1 MHRRIL
7 PAFLLFAA
15 YGLALW
21 SPALSGRQAFF
32 LHDVSIAYLPL
43 RTAAADALRQGHLPL
58 WESRLGNGFGVLAEG
73 QAGVFYP
80 PHWLACLGLPQYH
93 LYALLIWLHCVLAAC
108 FMALFCRLWRLR
120 PMPCLSAGMIY
131 GFSGFFITH
140 LMHITIVEAAAWLPL
155 ALVGAEG
162 WLRSP
167 RSPGWLALCAF
178 ALGVQELVAMPQ
190 MFFYSVLTVILYFL
204 VAAVCRPAPEP
215 QTASPAPDTEY
226 PRPRGRVIVLGLT
239 GTLLAAVLL
248 SSVQILPT
256 LGLMRQSSRT
266 TVTAEKLRELAL
278 TPRNLAY
285 FVHPYVFGSY
295 AEGNYFGRDHYYEV
309 CGFAGTLALLFGILG
324 AWFGRGRARAF
335 ALLLVPLS
343 LFLALA
349 NQNPLYELFPHLP
362 GFSWFRGAGRYVL
375 LTTLGLAILAAYG
388 IHLVGESRRAQRGAM
403 ILGVL
408 GLLLALAVP
417 VGLRAARP
425 LIVPRLARMV
435 AADQP
440 DAALRHQEAEEKW
453 QFFADRLSPG
463 DPNYLLLC
471 LCLALVAVACG
482 VAQVPRRSGRPV
494 LKDPRWIGELA
505 LALTVVQLFVF
516 ARDYNPTIDTGYYTS
531 SPQLGEAL
539 KDTPTDCLY
548 MHDQDEVQQSLTG
561 NRGWLGTD
569 KAFYWEERETLRPNR
584 QLLYGLRSANVFYAL
599 VPDRYWTLERVLKA
613 SLKGRPDP
621 ETGLRI
627 AQPLQVL
634 SALGARVIVTRQ
646 REVLPQLPV
655 LADHQTWL
663 ARGNSD
669 PAPVAYFADEAVVCP
684 EASAA
689 LRAMSDKRFTWRRPV
704 VESTEALGEIGGR
717 GPARIASISDDC
729 GRMTIE
735 CETASRRLVVIR
747 ATYDP
752 HFVCRVDGRVQ
763 PLLRANYLFRGV
775 LLEPG
780 RHRVEFSYDA
790 RDLHL
795 GMVLSG
801 LALAALVSVAWAFR
815 RDAGAAL

>member
-1 MHRRIL
+1 MYRRL
-7 PAFLLFAA
+7 FPAFLLFAA

-21 SPALSGRQAFF
+21 FPALCGRQAFF

-58 WESRLGNGFGVLAEG
+58 WDSRLGNGFAVLAEG

-80 PHWLACLGLPQYH
+80 PHWLTYLGVPQYH

-120 PMPCLSAGMIY
+120 PMPCLTAGMIY

-155 ALVGAEG
+155 ALVGAEC

-167 RSPGWLALCAF
+167 RSLGWLALCAF

-190 MFFYSVLTVILYFL
+190 VFFYSVLTVILYFL
-204 VAAVCRPAPEP
+204 VAAVHRAAPEP
-215 QTASPAPDTEY
+215 QPASPTPTACTS
-226 PRPRGRVIVLGLT
+226 RPRGRVILLGLT
-239 GTLLAAVLL
+239 GALLAAVLL
-248 SSVQILPT
+248 SSVQVLPT

-309 CGFAGTLALLFGILG
+309 CGFAGTLALLFGLLG
-324 AWFGRGRARAF
+324 AWFARGRARAF
-335 ALLLVPLS
+335 ALVLVPLS

-388 IHLVGESRRAQRGAM
+388 IHMVGESRRVQRGAM
-403 ILGVL
+403 MLGVL
-408 GLLLALAVP
+408 GLLLALTVP

-440 DAALRHQEAEEKW
+440 DESLRHQEAEEKW
-453 QFFADRLSPG
+453 RFFADRLSPS
-463 DPNYLLLC
+463 DPNYLMLC
-471 LCLALVAVACG
+471 LCLGLVAVACG
-482 VAQVPRRSGRPV
+482 IVQAPQQPGR
-494 LKDPRWIGELA
+494 LGLRDARWIGELA

-516 ARDYNPTIDTGYYTS
+516 ARDYNPTIDTSYYTS
-531 SPQLGEAL
+531 SPRLAEAL
-539 KDTPTDCLY
+539 KATPTDCLY

-584 QLLYGLRSANVFYAL
+584 QVLYGLRSANVFYAL

-613 SLKGRPDP
+613 SLKGKPDA
-621 ETGLRI
+621 ETGLQI

-634 SALGARVIVTRQ
+634 SALGARVVVTSRP
-646 REVLPQLPV
+646 ELLPQLPV
-655 LADHQTWL
+655 LEDHQTWL

-669 PAPVAYFADEAVVCP
+669 PAPVAYFAQGAVLCP

-689 LRAMSDKRFTWRRPV
+689 LRRMCDAGFTWRRPV
-704 VESTEALGEIGGR
+704 VESTETIGEVSGE
-717 GPARIASISDDC
+717 GPARLASLTNDC
-729 GRMTIE
+729 GHMTIE
-735 CETASRRLVVIR
+735 CETASRRLLVVR
-747 ATYDP
+747 ETYDP

-801 LALAALVSVAWAFR
+801 LAFIALLGVAWAFR
-815 RDAGAAL
+815 RGARSTL